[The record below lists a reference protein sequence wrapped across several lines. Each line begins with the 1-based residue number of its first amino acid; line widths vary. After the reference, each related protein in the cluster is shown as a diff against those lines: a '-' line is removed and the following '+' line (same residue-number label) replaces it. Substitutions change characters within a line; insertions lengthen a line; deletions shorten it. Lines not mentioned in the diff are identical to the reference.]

1 MINMMTKED
10 LSNLRKKVAEVDGK
24 KTVLRTQDFDFSENT
39 TDEKSEVARI
49 QAPRDLQIRNGR
61 FPVVIPA
68 YETFSTDGSAD
79 NSETFSLSHDLE
91 DSENG
96 VSIVVYDDGSL
107 VSQSDLTVDY
117 SADSFDYSSPNTNST
132 LDVYYVAKDP
142 ARIEIYKE
150 APKSGGNVE
159 EKIYEGDLN
168 LIHQTD
174 QNRDPEK
181 FYLNNKPFE
190 AVVPEN
196 FNIVVYVDAPYTIA
210 YSESTRGTK
219 AINRK
224 HKIPIEQFNRSIDGL
239 GKAVK
244 LSSI

>member
-1 MINMMTKED
+1 MMTEEEV
-10 LSNLRKKVAEVDGK
+10 SNLKKKVAEAPAQ
-24 KTVLRTQDFDFSENT
+24 KTVLRTQDFEFSQNQ
-39 TDEKSEVARI
+39 TDEMSEVARI

-61 FPVVIPA
+61 FPLVVPA
-68 YETFSTDGSAD
+68 YETFTTNSTAD
-79 NSETFSLSHDLE
+79 DSETFSLSNSLI

-96 VSIVVYDDGSL
+96 RSVIVYDDGSL
-107 VSQSDLTVDY
+107 VAQSDLTVDY
-117 SADSFDYSSPNTNST
+117 SADEITYSSPNSDST
-132 LDVYYVAKDP
+132 LDVYYVSSDP

-159 EKIYEGDLN
+159 ERIFEGDLN

-181 FYLNNKPFE
+181 FYLNDKPLE
-190 AVVPEN
+190 DVVPEN
-196 FNIVVYVDAPYTIA
+196 FDVVIYVDAPYQIA
-210 YSESTRGTK
+210 YSDGSGRGTK

-224 HKIPIEQFNRSIDGL
+224 HKIPINQFRRSIDGL